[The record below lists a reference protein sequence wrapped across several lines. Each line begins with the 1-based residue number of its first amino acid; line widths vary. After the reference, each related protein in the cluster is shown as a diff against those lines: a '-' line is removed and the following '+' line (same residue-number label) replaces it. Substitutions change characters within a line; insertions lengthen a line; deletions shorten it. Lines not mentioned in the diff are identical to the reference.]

1 MRLSGPHFDE
11 HLSAVQ
17 QLHPAFYAVSPLG
30 TDLQSARHDSLLT
43 LGCLLMRSHLT
54 CEAEHVALDGLLDA
68 AAAAAAA
75 PQPVA
80 MTADGFAVER
90 SPDAA
95 DREAAPRPSTPAQ
108 DAYAVPQQR
117 VHQA

>member
-1 MRLSGPHFDE
+1 LRFQHS
-11 HLSAVQ
+11 S
-17 QLHPAFYAVSPLG
+17 
-30 TDLQSARHDSLLT
+30 SLIPT
-43 LGCLLMRSHLT
+43 LLLMRSHLT
-54 CEAEHVALDGLLDA
+54 CEAEHVALDGMLDA
-68 AAAAAAA
+68 AAAAAAQ

-95 DREAAPRPSTPAQ
+95 DREAKPLPSPSAQ
-108 DAYAVPQQR
+108 DAYQVPQQR